1 MQFFS
6 VTMFVVIVAIV
17 ASASAVPT
25 GNTLQLNMNCFSVS
39 VLAAIVASASASA
52 IPTGS
57 TFTQRGCSIFGIY
70 PLKFTHVDRTDSI
83 CCKECVVALAPSIV
97 ECLPAVVAKGASQL

>member
-6 VTMFVVIVAIV
+6 VNMFIVIVAIV

-39 VLAAIVASASASA
+39 VLAAIVASASA

-70 PLKFTHVDRTDSI
+70 PLKFTHFDRTDSI
-83 CCKECVVALAPSIV
+83 CCKECAVALAPSIV
-97 ECLPAVVAKGASQL
+97 ECLPAVVAKGASRL